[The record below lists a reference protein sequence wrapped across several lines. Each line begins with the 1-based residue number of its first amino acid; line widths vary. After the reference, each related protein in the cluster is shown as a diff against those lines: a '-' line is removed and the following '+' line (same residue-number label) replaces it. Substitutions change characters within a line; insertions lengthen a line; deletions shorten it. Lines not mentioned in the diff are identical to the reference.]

1 MSFNENYKKQMDN
14 FCNENLTITAS
25 DILAKANTQKKETAC
40 EIIDFKPKKTK
51 KFTTFIAAAVACVM
65 LTSITALAATGVL
78 GQWIDQIFGD
88 KVTAEIVDKGY
99 LYEINQ
105 SKEDDNF
112 RIDLITVTGDSS
124 APKLIFD
131 VYIKDEN
138 VAKATDKILLH
149 AYILPE
155 EKMENEIDDYAPSMG
170 IGVKDENAEG
180 LYHVLMDGPMA
191 WLTGGDEVMV
201 KVSNVILNPT
211 TEGTGIEDAGDV
223 SDYNGKECDEWIAA
237 DLQYRFTPEAGNFH
251 PISDIIYD
259 EGISFDYNG
268 ISYSLTRGEY
278 GVYASMM
285 TFEYD
290 FVGSDFAKGETEYEK
305 LEEDLHKNWRGFI
318 KDVTLIVD
326 GTEYK
331 VNDKETEM
339 GYTYCNPETKHCNT
353 LPYFPS
359 FEYKSAKTIVLKHGD
374 TSYTLK
380 DGDKILGVEI
390 AVVPEINDET
400 DISVDEIETDS
411 EIIGETTAPVEEI
424 LQ

>member
-14 FCNENLTITAS
+14 FCDENITITAS
-25 DILAKANTQKKETAC
+25 DILAKAHKQETTSKVI
-40 EIIDFKPKKTK
+40 EFRPKKVK
-51 KFTTFIAAAVACVM
+51 KVTTFIAAAVACAM
-65 LTSITALAATGVL
+65 ITSVTALAATGVL

-88 KVTAEIVDKGY
+88 KVTSEIVDKGY

-105 SKEDDNF
+105 SKEDENF
-112 RIDLITVTGDSS
+112 RIDLIAVTGDSS
-124 APKLIFD
+124 TPKLLLD
-131 VYIKDEN
+131 VYLNGEN
-138 VAKATDKILLH
+138 MVKATDKILLH

-237 DLQYRFTPEAGNFH
+237 DLRYSFTSAATNFH
-251 PISDIIYD
+251 PISDIVYNK
-259 EGISFDYNG
+259 GISFNHNG
-268 ISYSLTRGEY
+268 ISYNLTRGEY
-278 GVYASMM
+278 GVYASMLS
-285 TFEYD
+285 FEYD
-290 FVGSDFAKGETEYEK
+290 YLGTEFAKGETEYEK
-305 LEEDLHKNWRGFI
+305 LEEKLHENWRSFI

-331 VNDKETEM
+331 VNTKETEM

-359 FEYKSAKTIVLKHGD
+359 FEYKSAQSIVLKHGD

-380 DGDKILGVEI
+380 DGDNIPGEEVV
-390 AVVPEINDET
+390 VVPEIIDET
-400 DISVDEIETDS
+400 EPPMDEMTDNET
-411 EIIGETTAPVEEI
+411 IGETTAPVEEI

>member
-1 MSFNENYKKQMDN
+1 MNFNETYKKQMDN
-14 FCNENLTITAS
+14 FCDENITAS
-25 DILAKANTQKKETAC
+25 ANDILLKAKSAEAPS
-40 EIIDFKPKKTK
+40 ESRIIEFKPKKKAK
-51 KFTTFIAAAVACVM
+51 KFTAFIAAAVACSMVA
-65 LTSITALAATGVL
+65 SVTALAATGVL

-88 KVTAEIVDKGY
+88 KVTSEIVDKGY

-105 SKEDDNF
+105 SKEDENF
-112 RIDLITVTGDSS
+112 RIDLIAVTGDSS
-124 APKLIFD
+124 TPKLLFD
-131 VYIKDEN
+131 VYLNGEDM
-138 VAKATDKILLH
+138 VKATDKILLH

-191 WLTGGDEVMV
+191 WLTGGNEVMV

-237 DLQYRFTPEAGNFH
+237 DLQYRFTSAATNFH
-251 PISDIIYD
+251 PISDIAYN
-259 EGISFDYNG
+259 EGISFNHNG
-268 ISYSLTRGEY
+268 ISYNLTRGEY
-278 GVYASMM
+278 GVYASMLS
-285 TFEYD
+285 FEYD
-290 FVGSDFAKGETEYEK
+290 YLGTEFAKGETEYEK
-305 LEEDLHKNWRGFI
+305 LEAKLHENWRSFI

-331 VNDKETEM
+331 VNAKETEM

-359 FEYKSAKTIVLKHGD
+359 FEYKSAQSIVLKHGD

-380 DGDKILGVEI
+380 DGDNIPGVEN
-390 AVVPEINDET
+390 VTVSDVLPEIT
-400 DISVDEIETDS
+400 PDEIPDVLPGDS
-411 EIIGETTAPVEEI
+411 TAPVEEI